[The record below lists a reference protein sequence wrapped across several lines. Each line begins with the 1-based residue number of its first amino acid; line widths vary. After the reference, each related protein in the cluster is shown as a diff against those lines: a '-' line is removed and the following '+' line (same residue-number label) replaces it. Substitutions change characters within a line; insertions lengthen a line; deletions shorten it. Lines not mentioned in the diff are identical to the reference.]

1 MKVLDWLEMGGNE
14 LVVESDI
21 ELEFSGVLDRRFHP
35 ECRFELQ
42 MGWMSGSG
50 RSRQPR
56 IMPTQIG
63 EHWPTFSVRIG
74 DLESLSLTKSAMS
87 ASTVIELMS

>member
-1 MKVLDWLEMGGNE
+1 MKVLDWLELGGNE

-56 IMPTQIG
+56 IMPRQIG
-63 EHWPTFSVRIG
+63 EHWPTFSVPIC
-74 DLESLSLTKSAMS
+74 DLESLS
-87 ASTVIELMS
+87 